1 MPRSRRLRFALLFGV
16 RPVLALPVLLTLGG
30 AFLTAG
36 CGTPRPTA
44 GPGAAPSGGA
54 QAADLSTLSGF
65 IGAARARYNASWY
78 RTLSFVQT
86 TTFTNADGTT
96 REETWREVGS
106 MPGVLRIDLP
116 EHGAGNVY
124 LFRGDSTYV
133 FRGGEQAAVVPEGN
147 PLMLLGFDLY
157 FLPVAETVAGIAA
170 LGVDTTLIREAEWE
184 GRPAW
189 VVGGAEGDE
198 TSPQV
203 WFDRERLV
211 FLRLIERAGQDNN
224 RVQDIRFQH
233 YEPLGG
239 GWIAPRVEL
248 YVDGR
253 LAMTEVYADVR
264 ANPSVPAATFSPT
277 PAGVAVRWWE

>member
-1 MPRSRRLRFALLFGV
+1 MPRSRRLRSTLAVSAAVALGTVLFV
-16 RPVLALPVLLTLGG
+16 
-30 AFLTAG
+30 AG
-36 CGTPRPTA
+36 CGTPRPAA

-54 QAADLSTLSGF
+54 PAADLSTLSGF
-65 IGAARARYNASWY
+65 VSSARARYNASWY
-78 RTLSFVQT
+78 RTLSFTQT
-86 TTFTNADGTT
+86 TVFTNADGTT
-96 REETWREVGS
+96 REEIWREVGQ

-124 LFRGDSTYV
+124 FFRGDSTYV
-133 FRGGEQAAVVPEGN
+133 FRGGAQAAALPEGN

-157 FLPVAETVAGIAA
+157 FLPVEETVAGIAA
-170 LGVDTTLIREAEWE
+170 LGVDTTQVREAEWE

-189 VVGGAEGDE
+189 VVGGAAGDE

-211 FLRLIERAGQDNN
+211 FLRLIERAGPDGS
-224 RVQDIRFQH
+224 RVQDIRFMN
-233 YEPLGG
+233 YERLGG

-264 ANPSVPAATFSPT
+264 ANPTVPAATFSPT